1 MSEANIQ
8 RAIQAALEAR
18 GCIVMKH
25 HASQYTGRGWP
36 DLWVCLPQ
44 LDGTEKRHG
53 VLCPAG
59 GHLAVLETKTPAG
72 RATKIQLR
80 KMAKL
85 VAAGALG
92 GFPTSVAEALAI
104 CGLGE

>member
-36 DLWVCLPQ
+36 DLWVCLPDRWIGERDESPI
-44 LDGTEKRHG
+44 L
-53 VLCPAG
+53 VPG
-59 GHLAVLETKTPAG
+59 GQLAVLETKTPAG

-85 VAAGALG
+85 VALGALG

-104 CGLGE
+104 CGLD